1 MYSTHC
7 KNPVCG
13 KALKV
18 HDGFTKRVT
27 EVRRWSVATLSQGG
41 YSVLLSDGELNS
53 DSYAAKWYTVQACE
67 CGQQRPAGVWPRWAM
82 RDGVATLEAWREPMR
97 QDPKEWHPEQREDEV
112 FIGNCALD
120 GFQECGWKTRRLG
133 FRAYGRD
140 GHPLNDHIRD
150 LDSAY
155 WERHASRPM
164 FVKTEELRAAG
175 FEIDTSNGTIK
186 GMYAFMD
193 GASV

>member
-18 HDGFTKRVT
+18 QDGFTKRVA
-27 EVRRWSVATLSQGG
+27 EVSRWSVAILRQGG
-41 YSVLLSDGELNS
+41 YSVLLSDGEVNS
-53 DSYAAKWYTVQACE
+53 DSYAAKWYTVQPCE
-67 CGQQRPAGVWPRWAM
+67 CGQQRPAGVWPRLVM
-82 RDGVATLEAWREPMR
+82 RDGMATLEALREPMR
-97 QDPKEWHPEQREDEV
+97 HDPKERHPEQREDEV
-112 FIGNCALD
+112 FLGNCALE
-120 GFQECGWKTRRLG
+120 GFIECGWKTRRLG

-140 GHPLNDHIRD
+140 GNPLKDEIRD
-150 LDSAY
+150 LDSEY

-164 FVKTEELRAAG
+164 FVKAEEVTAAG

-186 GMYAFMD
+186 GMYALMD
-193 GASV
+193 GAEV